1 MVPLVAGAAYYALF
15 GGEYSLLE
23 MRRLEREKTLEAA
36 RLRATRREVTQ
47 LRARS
52 DSLQYDSAALERIA
66 RERYGMI
73 KPGERLYRFVDS
85 AGAKPLHRPDTV
97 KKDSL
102 PKDSLP
108 SKQ

>member
-23 MRRLEREKTLEAA
+23 MRRLEKEKKAEAA
-36 RLRATRREVTQ
+36 RLQETRSEVGQ
-47 LRARS
+47 LRSRA
-52 DSLQYDSAALERIA
+52 DSLEMDSATLERIA

-85 AGAKPLHRPDTV
+85 AGKNPIPRDTL
-97 KKDSL
+97 KNDSI
-102 PKDSLP
+102 KR
-108 SKQ
+108 